1 MSYQCPQCKRDF
13 SCHTALRNYIKTHES
28 EIDRILREIAEES
41 EEEVERN
48 EESGR
53 VSGEKMIIIEEESE
67 DEMNDEVNDKVN
79 DKDQLLE
86 ENKMNDDYYINEELV
101 DVQEEEMFDIQEEL
115 VDV

>member
-1 MSYQCPQCKRDF
+1 MSYQCPQCKRNF
-13 SCHTALRNYIKTHES
+13 SHHTALRNHIKTHKS
-28 EIDRILREIAEES
+28 KIDRILREIAEES

-67 DEMNDEVNDKVN
+67 DEMNDEMNDKVN
-79 DKDQLLE
+79 NEVNDEDQLLE

-101 DVQEEEMFDIQEEL
+101 DV
-115 VDV
+115 